1 MWSGKTLVLIAPS
14 VEDDLDELYN
24 IWPSISSSPVQ
35 YRTDYHREAR
45 AHSNLFLKDL
55 SVIKQLSKSVEGC
68 RAQPRPPPHLREQLS
83 APATR
88 GFKMP
93 GSPTSEAEPAGAP
106 VAAAG
111 AAEAA
116 AAAAAALVVPTQSAP
131 ATRGSRTRGTLTA
144 AAAEAAES
152 DLQNCRRIRRVEAT
166 PAFAFVSCWN
176 ER

>member
-1 MWSGKTLVLIAPS
+1 MAFHLIFTSS
-14 VEDDLDELYN
+14 VQDRFSQRSEGTFQFFFE
-24 IWPSISSSPVQ
+24 
-35 YRTDYHREAR
+35 E
-45 AHSNLFLKDL
+45 L

-116 AAAAAALVVPTQSAP
+116 AAAAALVVPTQSAP

>member
-1 MWSGKTLVLIAPS
+1 MAFHLIFTSS
-14 VEDDLDELYN
+14 VQDRFSQRSEGTF
-24 IWPSISSSPVQ
+24 Q
-35 YRTDYHREAR
+35 F
-45 AHSNLFLKDL
+45 LFEEL

-116 AAAAAALVVPTQSAP
+116 AAAAAAALVVPTQSAP